1 MVVEGL
7 RGGVA
12 LRCTVEHDFL
22 CLLPRRFPF
31 LFFMFTPCY
40 LMRVF
45 NALRVCHSQG
55 RAVSAVKAE
64 LFIDSLANVSMVLHH
79 VRPIR

>member
-1 MVVEGL
+1 
-7 RGGVA
+7 
-12 LRCTVEHDFL
+12 
-22 CLLPRRFPF
+22 
-31 LFFMFTPCY
+31 
-40 LMRVF
+40 MRVF
-45 NALRVCHSQG
+45 NAVRVCHSQG